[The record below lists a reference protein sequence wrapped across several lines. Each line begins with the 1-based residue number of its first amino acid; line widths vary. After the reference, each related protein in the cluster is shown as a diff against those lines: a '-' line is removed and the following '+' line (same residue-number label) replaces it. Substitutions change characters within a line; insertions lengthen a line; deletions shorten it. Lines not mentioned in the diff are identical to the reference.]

1 MVLHKS
7 RIYAKEIDRSRIH
20 CCRPLVHNPDYAISG
35 DDFDFISVAEGIS
48 RLCIIRAG
56 FTAIVA
62 NGEPE
67 GCLAAAG
74 SPCLLTGDAACHG
87 ASGCGNGAAESPAYI
102 ASGHTADYGSQ
113 YGTDRG
119 TGR

>member
-1 MVLHKS
+1 MVLHYR
-7 RIYAKEIDRSRIH
+7 RISAKEIDRSRIL
-20 CCRPLVHNPDYAISG
+20 CRRPLVHNPDYAIAG
-35 DDFDFISVAEGIS
+35 DDFDFISDSEGFS

-62 NGEPE
+62 IGEPE

-87 ASGCGNGAAESPAYI
+87 ASGCGYGAAESPAYI
-102 ASGHTADYGSQ
+102 AFGFSVVFGFF
-113 YGTDRG
+113 
-119 TGR
+119 